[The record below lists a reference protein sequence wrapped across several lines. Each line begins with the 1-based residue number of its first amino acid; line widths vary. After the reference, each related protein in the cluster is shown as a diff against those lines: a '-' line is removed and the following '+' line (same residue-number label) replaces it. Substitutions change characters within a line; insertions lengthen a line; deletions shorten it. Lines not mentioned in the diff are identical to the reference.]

1 MNFETFLLSFI
12 PMFVAVDAIGIVPMY
27 LGLTEDIEKAEK
39 KTLVFQASLTAL
51 VICLAFLFI
60 GNAVF
65 NFLGI
70 TVDDFR
76 IAGGLIL
83 LILSINNLLFYAS
96 RARDIKPND
105 VGVVPIGIPLIA
117 GPGVLTTIL
126 ISNNTHGFYN
136 TVVALILNILIAFI
150 CLYYADF
157 IRKILGNAGSKAFAK
172 VAALFLAAIAIMM
185 IRVGITEAFKKL
197 NP

>member
-1 MNFETFLLSFI
+1 
-12 PMFVAVDAIGIVPMY
+12 MFVAMDAIGIVPMY
-27 LGLTEDIEKAEK
+27 LGLTEDIEKDEK
-39 KTLVFQASLTAL
+39 RTLVFQASLTAL
-51 VICLAFLFI
+51 IICLAFLFI
-60 GNAVF
+60 GNAMF

-76 IAGGLIL
+76 IAGGIIL

-126 ISNNTHGFYN
+126 ISNNAHGFWY
-136 TVVALILNILIAFI
+136 TFVSLSINILIAFI
-150 CLYYADF
+150 CLYYADY

-172 VAALFLAAIAIMM
+172 VAALFLAAIAVMM
-185 IRVGITEAFKKL
+185 IRVGLTEILLKK
-197 NP
+197 